1 MSGDLITYFL
11 PGFGISRSVI
21 QSEIRYFC
29 GPDAIVRPFTHKV
42 RDFAVE
48 GQPVFT
54 FQQGRD
60 GFLVSTAGPP
70 LTEVL
75 VLTSMSRETS

>member
-42 RDFAVE
+42 GDQRGD
-48 GQPVFT
+48 
-54 FQQGRD
+54 
-60 GFLVSTAGPP
+60 AGP
-70 LTEVL
+70 
-75 VLTSMSRETS
+75 VLTVSRVAMASSLPPLDRH